1 MKRTKIRLALHAA
14 PRDYEPGYPARLA
27 PDRYRALIAPQ
38 TQLRLHAAVVAAGL
52 AIGAPQGADDE
63 GKAAIELERQVLDLV
78 RTIHA
83 EGAYWYDKSQFP
95 RRDDEQSGYGV
106 SIPISFGNS
115 HMGIFDAGRARKLA
129 HRVFGMYG
137 IELAVDY
144 AIADVEC
151 QAMLDGYDAKRK
163 VGFEL
168 RGWVKARQDMFD
180 SAQDEPPEAGLDEA
194 ELRALQ
200 SRGVRL
206 HVADAND
213 YPLMDGDQFTPQ
225 LAHLASVVDFLNTV
239 TDGPDLDLSALLF
252 QRGME
257 FSLRSPASALPDG
270 SKYVHNESGWAE
282 ASLAKPTTLRFE
294 FAAPGG
300 PRPRTR
306 SHLRYRNQQEPT
318 VLESPLSTLGAPTVI
333 AVDRHW
339 SGERGSEETPSV
351 LRVVQKR
358 ADLSEEIRVE
368 TTTSAVFLPS
378 AFDAAQPFS
387 VELDL
392 GAGQYRIASHALVG
406 APRESKRK

>member
-1 MKRTKIRLALHAA
+1 MKRTKIHLALHAA
-14 PRDYEPGYPARLA
+14 PRDYDPGYPALLS

-63 GKAAIELERQVLDLV
+63 SKAAIELERQVLDLV
-78 RTIHA
+78 RSIHA
-83 EGAYWYDKSQFP
+83 EGAFWYDKSQFP
-95 RRDDEQSGYGV
+95 RGDDEQSGYGV

-115 HMGIFDAGRARKLA
+115 HMGVFDAGRARELA
-129 HRVFGMYG
+129 HRIFGMYG
-137 IELAVDY
+137 IELAENY
-144 AIADVEC
+144 AIADEKC
-151 QAMLDGYDAKRK
+151 QVVLDGYDAGRK

-168 RGWVKARQDMFD
+168 RGRVKARQGMFD
-180 SAQDEPPEAGLDEA
+180 SAQEEPPEQALDDE
-194 ELRALQ
+194 EWPALQ
-200 SRGVRL
+200 SRGARL
-206 HVADAND
+206 HVADVND

-282 ASLAKPTTLRFE
+282 ASLTKPTTLRFA
-294 FAAPGG
+294 FATPDG

-306 SHLRYRNQQEPT
+306 ASLRFRNQQEPT
-318 VLESPLSTLGAPTVI
+318 VLESPISTLGAPTVI
-333 AVDRHW
+333 AVDRHL
-339 SGERGSEETPSV
+339 SGDQGPEETPSV

-358 ADLSEEIRVE
+358 ADLPGEIRVE
-368 TTTSAVFLPS
+368 STTSAVFLPS

-406 APRESKRK
+406 APRESK